1 MCIFCELS
9 SPFCCFQ
16 TAVDC
21 QKNTRGLRPPSCF
34 DAASAPACGVQG
46 KMWELTIY
54 KLEVLLGKSPNSI
67 WWNSWFTELKDG
79 DFPVRYV
86 NLPEGTIGIYIG
98 LILGTINQVRTGGP
112 HLMGYFIGCV
122 MISCWELC
130 FLSPWCFLI
139 GASWFGEC
147 YRMLH
152 DLGSSENWDETT
164 SNLMVCLWKWQKN
177 CHVGRIRHFQAHQIA
192 GDFLVSFDGD
202 SNRCFKG

>member
-1 MCIFCELS
+1 MRC
-9 SPFCCFQ
+9 SPPEVWWSMGIMIRPDGWE
-16 TAVDC
+16 TV
-21 QKNTRGLRPPSCF
+21 TVIGWMIGLRNGGYTLWLC
-34 DAASAPACGVQG
+34 Q
-46 KMWELTIY
+46 
-54 KLEVLLGKSPNSI
+54 NSYWKWPI
-67 WWNSWFTELKDG
+67 SSWFTELKDG